1 MLVVEPSVTLL
12 WQNGNSPNKDDMKA
26 SVSWLSGLAQESRVL
41 QGSGSEW
48 VGCGAWKLLPEL
60 VFLFHPHSSA
70 FLLQKSISVPIL
82 GPMTFLS
89 LNSRFPILVPGPQQ
103 RLPPSHRGPP

>member
-48 VGCGAWKLLPEL
+48 VGCGA
-60 VFLFHPHSSA
+60 
-70 FLLQKSISVPIL
+70 
-82 GPMTFLS
+82 
-89 LNSRFPILVPGPQQ
+89 
-103 RLPPSHRGPP
+103 